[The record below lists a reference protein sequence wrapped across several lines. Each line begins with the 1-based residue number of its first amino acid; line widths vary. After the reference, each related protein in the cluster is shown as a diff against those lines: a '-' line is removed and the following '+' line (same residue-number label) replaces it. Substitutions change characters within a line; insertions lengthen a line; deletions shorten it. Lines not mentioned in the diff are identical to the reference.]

1 MNILFRIWVVFAI
14 FALVGCGAGGSS
26 GGGGGGAAAPS
37 ASSDGGLSDE
47 QLKKM
52 GISETYGKRN

>member
-1 MNILFRIWVVFAI
+1 MNILFRILVVFAI
-14 FALVGCGAGGSS
+14 MTLVGCGAGGSS
-26 GGGGGGAAAPS
+26 GGGGGAAAPS

-52 GISETYGKRN
+52 GIAETYGKRN